1 MKNKNLIFGSIC
13 LLSTI
18 LICSCNQNSSANK
31 GYDNRDFDISINQ
44 DSSLIVHTSKVENS
58 YLLTISG
65 NGEAIDYQSKE
76 KVPWYAISK
85 RINKVLIY
93 EGITNIGDYYFY
105 SLNLEEYVLPSSV
118 CRVGDNS
125 FNPSSTIFTYGS
137 SLNNIDSVYYY
148 SETKPDVYDKYFHL
162 VDGEIRIWNNPNVLF
177 VGNSF
182 TFRQGTAE
190 NPSVPLYFKRIAEN
204 LSQDVEIDY
213 VLKGSHSLSQFASS
227 TDELGAILLDKLKC
241 NDYDYIILQEQ
252 SVTPINNYDSFLNA
266 VKQINSLVET
276 YQKNCKVYLYETWG
290 SLKGLESTSYKTI
303 KEMEEGL
310 KKAYEEA
317 ALEIEA
323 KVIYVGTAFTY
334 TYENYSS
341 IKIYADDNRHQ
352 SNLGAYLSAAVHV
365 KTLFNYSLNR
375 CTDYCSLDV
384 ESCKTLLN
392 IVDNII

>member
-31 GYDNRDFDISINQ
+31 GSDNRDFDISINQ

-148 SETKPDVYDKYFHL
+148 SETKPDVYDKYFH
-162 VDGEIRIWNNPNVLF
+162 DYY
-177 VGNSF
+177 GN
-182 TFRQGTAE
+182 
-190 NPSVPLYFKRIAEN
+190 
-204 LSQDVEIDY
+204 
-213 VLKGSHSLSQFASS
+213 
-227 TDELGAILLDKLKC
+227 
-241 NDYDYIILQEQ
+241 
-252 SVTPINNYDSFLNA
+252 
-266 VKQINSLVET
+266 
-276 YQKNCKVYLYETWG
+276 
-290 SLKGLESTSYKTI
+290 
-303 KEMEEGL
+303 
-310 KKAYEEA
+310 AY
-317 ALEIEA
+317 
-323 KVIYVGTAFTY
+323 G
-334 TYENYSS
+334 
-341 IKIYADDNRHQ
+341 
-352 SNLGAYLSAAVHV
+352 
-365 KTLFNYSLNR
+365 
-375 CTDYCSLDV
+375 
-384 ESCKTLLN
+384 
-392 IVDNII
+392 